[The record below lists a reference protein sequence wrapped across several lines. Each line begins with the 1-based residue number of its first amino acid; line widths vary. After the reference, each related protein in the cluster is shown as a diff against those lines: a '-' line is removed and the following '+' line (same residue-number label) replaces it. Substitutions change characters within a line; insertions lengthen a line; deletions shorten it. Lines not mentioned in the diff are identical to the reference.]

1 MDTFSRS
8 KKNEQIHNQIEHN
21 RETDLSSPKL
31 NEYAR
36 RLNAIDPNLSS
47 VNQEN
52 TSSVYSAI
60 HSKRDSSYAQS
71 SLETESE
78 SANHDYLNEFINEAK
93 NYNINKGYR
102 DIEDTDNNVLHTV
115 QKHNEP
121 VQPID
126 DEDELTAEIKN
137 ILQRDFSDENELVV
151 SPSPL
156 NNPDIKDMLEETQKI
171 KLKLDDY
178 ERELLGMNKKVSNSN
193 RILNAIGI
201 ILVIGLIVIL
211 GLSIYWI
218 LFTKA
223 Y

>member
-1 MDTFSRS
+1 MDTYSRS
-8 KKNEQIHNQIEHN
+8 KKNEQIHSQMESN

-52 TSSVYSAI
+52 VPSAYSAI
-60 HSKRDSSYAQS
+60 HSKRESSYAQTL
-71 SLETESE
+71 LESESE
-78 SANHDYLNEFINEAK
+78 SANHDYINEFINEAK

-102 DIEDTDNNVLHTV
+102 DIEDTDSNVLHTV
-115 QKHNEP
+115 MKKNDSNHL
-121 VQPID
+121 D

-137 ILQRDFSDENELVV
+137 ILQSDFSDEIESQTKIKQVI
-151 SPSPL
+151 
-156 NNPDIKDMLEETQKI
+156 NPDIKDMLEETQKI

-178 ERELLGMNKKVSNSN
+178 ERELLGMNRKVSTSN
-193 RILNAIGI
+193 RILNAIVF
-201 ILVIGLIVIL
+201 ILVIVLIVIL